1 MSEEIL
7 GKVIDGYEITE
18 RIKAGGMAIVYQ
30 AIQPDSG
37 KVVAIKLLQ
46 ASWAEHPE
54 VINRFEREA
63 HIMAQ
68 LRHPYIVS
76 YLGTGKFENRPYII
90 MEYLDGGSLSDL
102 LKEVAH
108 INLKATALLLRQM
121 GNALDYAHQR
131 GVVHRDLKPGN
142 ILLRDR
148 THAAL
153 TDFGIARVEEHTQLT
168 RMGEMPGTP
177 QYMSPEQARGDINDI
192 DKLSD
197 VYSLAIIGY
206 LLAVGKLPFTG
217 SDPMV
222 ILNLHLTM
230 QPPTPTDFNDQLPE
244 ALNDVLFKALEKRKE
259 DRYQS
264 AGAFARAFEKAAEG
278 YGDVDVIISTRK
290 TQAGDLPDLQNSLV
304 IFSDSASVIDT
315 LDNNDGLIPRM
326 QRQRRMQAVTM
337 LVAVV
342 AVMLLVGLV
351 ISNRSNQQ
359 NTENSNQESTQRA
372 VALAASETQANLNQP
387 PTPNL
392 TDTFEADEIVRLS
405 TENAPLT
412 QTAQGNIARTEA
424 ANELTLI
431 ATQWTSTP
439 TSTLTETP
447 SPTPTVTPSET
458 ITPSPTPT
466 VTASATETSTA
477 TATYT
482 STPTA
487 TATATLTLTA
497 TSTPTATHT
506 PTPTYTPSPNLTRTA
521 IFNDRATRTA
531 IAAVDLLATQALG
544 TAVIQ
549 ITREFNTQVAATQ
562 QAATSQYDPATLD
575 ILIED
580 LSRLGTTSAFN
591 CGLFEQIY
599 AFLDDSQG
607 NADRAA
613 FEVAWELVDE
623 NSDPMQMIH
632 AQECDG
638 QDGVIAL
645 DNLALFSELR
655 LAITEITSP
664 ND

>member
-68 LRHPYIVS
+68 LKHPYIVS

-177 QYMSPEQARGDINDI
+177 QYMSPEQARGDIHDI

-264 AGAFARAFEKAAEG
+264 AGEFARAFEKAVQD
-278 YGDVDVIISTRK
+278 YGDVDVIISTRR
-290 TQAGDLPDLQNSLV
+290 TQSGEMPDLHGSQI

-315 LDNNDGLIPRM
+315 LNNNDGLIPRM
-326 QRQRRMQAVTM
+326 QRQRRMQAITSF
-337 LVAVV
+337 VAVV
-342 AVMLLVGLV
+342 AVVLLVGLV
-351 ISNRSNQQ
+351 LSNRSEQQSDVSNNQ
-359 NTENSNQESTQRA
+359 TSTQRA
-372 VALAASETQANLNQP
+372 VALEASETQSNLNQP

-392 TDTFEADEIVRLS
+392 TDTFEADEIFRLS

-412 QTAQGNIARTEA
+412 LTAQGNIARTEA
-424 ANELTLI
+424 ALEI
-431 ATQWTSTP
+431 TQTAAQFTNTP
-439 TSTLTETP
+439 TATLTETP
-447 SPTPTVTPSET
+447 SLTPTVTPSET
-458 ITPSPTPT
+458 ITPSATPT
-466 VTASATETSTA
+466 VTPS
-477 TATYT
+477 
-482 STPTA
+482 STPTNTPTPTETNSP
-487 TATATLTLTA
+487 TATVTPSPTATA
-497 TSTPTATHT
+497 TSTPTATLT

-531 IAAVDLLATQALG
+531 IAAADLLANEARATVVVQL
-544 TAVIQ
+544 
-549 ITREFNTQVAATQ
+549 TREFNTQVAATQ
-562 QAATSQYDPATLD
+562 QAATIGYNPETLNT
-575 ILIED
+575 LLND
-580 LSRLGTTSAFN
+580 LGRLGTASAFD

-599 AFLDDSQG
+599 AFLDDGQG
-607 NADRAA
+607 NGDSAE
-613 FEVAWELVDE
+613 FEVVWVLVDE
-623 NSDPMQMIH
+623 NSDPMKMIH
-632 AQECDG
+632 AQECDE

-645 DNLALFSELR
+645 DNLQLFSELR
-655 LAITEITSP
+655 SAIAEITST